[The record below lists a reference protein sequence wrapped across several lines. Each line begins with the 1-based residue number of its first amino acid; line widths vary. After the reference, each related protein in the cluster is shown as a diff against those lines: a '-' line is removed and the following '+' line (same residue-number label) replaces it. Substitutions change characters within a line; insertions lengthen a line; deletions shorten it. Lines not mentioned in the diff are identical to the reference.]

1 MDRKTHRGESREWTR
16 RLIVEKVENG
26 QEDYLSTDA
35 EWVEGC
41 GHASR
46 IVKS

>member
-1 MDRKTHRGESREWTR
+1 MDKKTHRGESRDWTG
-16 RLIVEKVENG
+16 RLVENG